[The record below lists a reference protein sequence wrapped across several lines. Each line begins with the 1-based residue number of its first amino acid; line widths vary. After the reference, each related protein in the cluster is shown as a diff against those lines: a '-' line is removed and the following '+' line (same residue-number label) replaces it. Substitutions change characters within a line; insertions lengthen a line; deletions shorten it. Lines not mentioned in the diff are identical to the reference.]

1 MLFVVFSILTF
12 VYIGYCLY
20 VNSRGSLEE
29 NLQLVLLIVG
39 TCLVLVLVII
49 LGRWVYLYLFVSV
62 CSLVDVRPAER
73 KASFEITLDNL
84 SDSTQYLR

>member
-62 CSLVDVRPAER
+62 CSLGGCCYEGV
-73 KASFEITLDNL
+73 INL
-84 SDSTQYLR
+84 FILHKCLF